1 MEINGIPK
9 KEVLKFLEK
18 KSVKKSKYVVITF
31 LDTFTES
38 GEIFPVGTI
47 FSTKYLKKIKQE
59 IENSVTMPIIGLEYT
74 EGFPD
79 CPGGQFYSESF

>member
-9 KEVLKFLEK
+9 EEVLKFLEK

-59 IENSVTMPIIGLEYT
+59 MINNEFSYFNSIKTRK
-74 EGFPD
+74 
-79 CPGGQFYSESF
+79 FYIDNYIKYC